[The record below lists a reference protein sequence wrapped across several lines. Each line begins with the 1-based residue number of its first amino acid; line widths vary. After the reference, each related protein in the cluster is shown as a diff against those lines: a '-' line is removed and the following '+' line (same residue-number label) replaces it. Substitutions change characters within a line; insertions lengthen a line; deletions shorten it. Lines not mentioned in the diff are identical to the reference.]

1 GEKVGEKKKMKKNPR
16 TGRKTVYLG
25 HRVKDTGD
33 PGLDSL
39 REVRDIS
46 KAILE
51 DCRKGR
57 ITKKQA
63 SGRFARLHNTV
74 LPRDKDFKGEKLKK
88 ALEIVEEYWDML

>member
-1 GEKVGEKKKMKKNPR
+1 MGERKKMRKNPR

-25 HRVKDTGD
+25 HRVRDTGE

-39 REVRDIS
+39 REVRDICEE
-46 KAILE
+46 ILE
-51 DCRKGR
+51 DYRKGR

-74 LPRDKDFKGEKLKK
+74 LPRDKDFRGEKLRK
-88 ALEIVEEYWDML
+88 ALDIVEEFWDRL

>member
-1 GEKVGEKKKMKKNPR
+1 MGKKKKMRKNPR

-25 HRVKDTGD
+25 HRVKDTGE

-39 REVRDIS
+39 DEVRRLS

-51 DCRKGR
+51 DYREGR
-57 ITKKQA
+57 INKKTA

-74 LPRDKDFKGEKLKK
+74 IPRDSDFVGLKK
-88 ALEIVEEYWDML
+88 VRALEIIEEYWDKL